1 MLYLSIKTLHILAAA
16 LTISGFMLRGFWML
30 SESPLLDGRFVR
42 IAPHIVDTIFLA
54 SGVALIWILHLP
66 VMTQPWL
73 IAKLVALVFYV
84 VLGAIALRR
93 GRTKQVRI
101 VAFVLALATFA
112 YIVGVAL
119 SKSMGSWLALA
130 LR

>member
-1 MLYLSIKTLHILAAA
+1 MLYLSIKYLHMLAAA

-30 SESPLLDGRFVR
+30 SESPLLNQRFVR
-42 IAPHIVDTIFLA
+42 IAPHIIDSVFLLT
-54 SGVALIWILHLP
+54 GILLIWILNLP

-73 IAKLVALVFYV
+73 VTKLVAIVVYI

-93 GRTKQVRI
+93 GKTKQTRVL
-101 VAFVLALATFA
+101 AFVMALATFA

-119 SKSMGSWLALA
+119 SKSMASWIALA
-130 LR
+130 MR